1 MKVNLRKS
9 GVKVLLKKRFVNLVK
24 DGRRY
29 IWR

>member
-1 MKVNLRKS
+1 MKVNLKKT

-29 IWR
+29 VWR